1 MLILA
6 KIGLGITGTLAV
18 AAGYTMH
25 EGMVRVSVDEHR
37 ANGDHVH
44 LMVPA
49 ALIPVAMKL
58 APRDAM
64 QDAARQA
71 GPWMPLVQQ
80 FAKELSKFPNAE
92 LVEVRDA
99 DEHVVIHT
107 QNGKLLIDVES
118 SDETVH
124 VACPLATI
132 EHISE
137 EIADSPAANPSGSD

>member
-6 KIGLGITGTLAV
+6 KIGLGITGALALTAAYTL
-18 AAGYTMH
+18 H
-25 EGMVRVSVDEHR
+25 EGLVRVSVDEHR

-44 LMVPA
+44 LFVPA
-49 ALIPVAMKL
+49 ALIPVAMRL

-71 GPWMPLVQQ
+71 RPWLPAIQSI
-80 FAKELSKFPNAE
+80 ARELRKFPDAE

-99 DEHVVIHT
+99 DEHVVIRT
-107 QNGKLLIDVES
+107 ENGTLLIDVES
-118 SDETVH
+118 PNETVY

-132 EHISE
+132 EDISE
-137 EIADSPAANPSGSD
+137 EMSDLPSSHRSISN